1 MSRWRNPKDK
11 GEGRTK
17 ALSLFNPIISSIMY
31 KSDNITMEEKAI
43 NIDKGQRLSDVM
55 GEIPS
60 DIILHKTVCG
70 IGATTLELN
79 SARNSVII
87 EPNVPVIKGK
97 EQKHPYML
105 GVYEGV
111 SAKDIED
118 YIKGEEYP
126 KKIMTTPESF
136 PKIKRAM
143 RDTGT
148 DMYGTYFLLYDECD
162 RLVSDVDYR
171 NTVALPTNDFFRF
184 GQKAMVSATPIM
196 PSDPRF
202 ADSGFKVCRIAP
214 SYDYRQDVEI
224 IQTNNVM
231 TILRMTLEVLDRE
244 DRVCVFL
251 NSTNG
256 IESIINR
263 AGIRE
268 NSYVFCSTESMEKL
282 RSKGFRNVSDTLTVM
297 NGYAQLSRYNF
308 FTSRFYSAVDIELEY
323 RPVVIMLTELYT
335 APHTM
340 IDPETEAIQIA
351 GRFRNGYKRLIHITN
366 YNKAIE
372 YRTEDEMEKYL
383 ESQHDAYMK
392 LHGLYLETGE
402 EGATDLYRQA
412 LKTVEYSRY
421 MTLTYRKDFFM
432 LDNAIR
438 EELIKSYYQRRYSIK
453 KAYDKTGAFRV
464 RYRYMRAG
472 VSDSDI
478 SELSRPMSRE
488 AVNRLVFKYIRRL
501 VRSRQKFDREL
512 LGEIGESY
520 HLVMEAYDLLGEKK
534 ILETGFKDSDLR
546 AAVEAK
552 KTSSLERSRGVVT
565 AVHNTFN
572 ENQWYSIADINA
584 KLAQIYRTFKIKYS
598 RRGMSGKIH
607 IYYVAEATVRRKKRG
622 YLLKSKMRML

>member
-1 MSRWRNPKDK
+1 
-11 GEGRTK
+11 
-17 ALSLFNPIISSIMY
+17 
-31 KSDNITMEEKAI
+31 
-43 NIDKGQRLSDVM
+43 M
-55 GEIPS
+55 GDIPS
-60 DIILHKTVCG
+60 NTILHKTVCG

-97 EQKHPYML
+97 ETKHRTML

-136 PKIKRAM
+136 PKVKRAM
-143 RDTGT
+143 LNTGT
-148 DMYGTYFLLYDECD
+148 CMYGTYFLLYDECD
-162 RLVSDVDYR
+162 RLVSDADYR
-171 NTVALPTNDFFRF
+171 TTVTLPTNDFFRF

-202 ADSGFKVCRIAP
+202 ADSGFKICRIVP
-214 SYDYRQDVEI
+214 SYDYRQDIEI

-231 TILRMTLEVLDRE
+231 TMLRMTLEVLDRE

-268 NSYVFCSTESMEKL
+268 NSHVFCSTESMERL
-282 RSKGFRNVSDTLTVM
+282 RSKGLSNVSDTLTVM
-297 NGYAQLSRYNF
+297 YGYAQLSRYSF

-335 APHTM
+335 APHTV

-372 YRTEDEMEKYL
+372 YRTGDEMEKYL

-392 LHGLYLETGE
+392 LHGLYMETGE

-412 LKTVEYSRY
+412 LKTVDYSRY

-453 KAYDKTGAFRV
+453 KAYDATGAFRV
-464 RYRYMRAG
+464 KYRFVLAG

-565 AVHNTFN
+565 AVHNAFN
-572 ENQWYSIADINA
+572 EDHWYSLSDINA
-584 KLAQIYRTFKIKYS
+584 KLANIYRTFKIPYS

-607 IYYVAEATVRRKKRG
+607 IYYVAEKREHNRMKG
-622 YLLKSKMRML
+622 YMLKSRLTTT

>member
-1 MSRWRNPKDK
+1 
-11 GEGRTK
+11 
-17 ALSLFNPIISSIMY
+17 
-31 KSDNITMEEKAI
+31 MEETSI

-55 GEIPS
+55 GDIPS
-60 DIILHKTVCG
+60 NTILHKTVCG

-79 SARNSVII
+79 SARNSIII

-136 PKIKRAM
+136 PKVKRAM
-143 RDTGT
+143 LNTGT
-148 DMYGTYFLLYDECD
+148 CMYGTYFLLYDECD
-162 RLVSDVDYR
+162 RLVSDADYR
-171 NTVALPTNDFFRF
+171 TTVTLPTNDFFRF

-202 ADSGFKVCRIAP
+202 ADSGFKICRIVP
-214 SYDYRQDVEI
+214 SYDYRQDIEI

-231 TILRMTLEVLDRE
+231 TMLRMTLEVLDRE

-268 NSYVFCSTESMEKL
+268 NSHVFCSTESMEKL
-282 RSKGFRNVSDTLTVM
+282 KSKGLSNVSDTLTVT

-565 AVHNTFN
+565 AVHNAFN
-572 ENQWYSIADINA
+572 EDHWYSLSDINA
-584 KLAQIYRTFKIKYS
+584 KLANIYRTFKIPYS

-607 IYYVAEATVRRKKRG
+607 IYYVAEKREHNRMKG
-622 YLLKSKMRML
+622 YMLKSRLTTT

>member
-1 MSRWRNPKDK
+1 
-11 GEGRTK
+11 
-17 ALSLFNPIISSIMY
+17 
-31 KSDNITMEEKAI
+31 MEETSI

-55 GEIPS
+55 DEIPGN
-60 DIILHKTVCG
+60 IILHKTVCG

-79 SARNSVII
+79 SARNSIII

-111 SAKDIED
+111 TVKEIED

-136 PKIKRAM
+136 PKVRRAM
-143 RDTGT
+143 LNTGT
-148 DMYGTYFLLYDECD
+148 CMYGTYFLLYDECD
-162 RLVSDVDYR
+162 RLVSDADYR
-171 NTVALPTNDFFRF
+171 TTVTLPTNDFFRF

-202 ADSGFKVCRIAP
+202 ADSGFKICRIVP
-214 SYDYRQDVEI
+214 SYDYRQDIEI

-231 TILRMTLEVLDRE
+231 TMLRMTLEVLDRE

-256 IESIINR
+256 IENIINK
-263 AGIRE
+263 AGIKDE
-268 NSYVFCSTESMEKL
+268 SHIFCSTESMEKL
-282 RSKGFRNVSDTLTVM
+282 KSKGLSNVSDTLTVM

-351 GRFRNGYKRLIHITN
+351 GRFRNGYRRLIHITN

-372 YRTEDEMEKYL
+372 YRTEDEMQKYL

-392 LHGLYLETGE
+392 LRGLYLETGE

-478 SELSRPMSRE
+478 SELNRPMSRE

-512 LGEIGESY
+512 LAEIGESY

-534 ILETGFKDSDLR
+534 IMETGFKDSDLR

-565 AVHNTFN
+565 AVHNAFN
-572 ENQWYSIADINA
+572 EGQWYSISDINV
-584 KLAQIYRTFKIKYS
+584 KLANIYRTFKIKYS
-598 RRGMSGKIH
+598 RRGMSGKIC
-607 IYYVAEATVRRKKRG
+607 IYYVAEKREHNRMKG
-622 YLLKSKMRML
+622 YLLKSRLTTT